1 MNRRILM
8 NFINKIRSSDLMKIK
23 YHIIFLISILIVII
37 EIYIYVFNIG
47 LVIFQKDS
55 LIPYMVLFSQQI
67 DVI

>member
-1 MNRRILM
+1 M